1 MDTLEKLL
9 PGDFVSLRST
19 PPTSDKKPKEGEEM
33 LSPCDLVLLSGRL
46 ICDEALLTGESV
58 PQMKEA
64 LDTIDQDQVFNE
76 KAHQVSQKTF

>member
-1 MDTLEKLL
+1 
-9 PGDFVSLRST
+9 
-19 PPTSDKKPKEGEEM
+19 M

-64 LDTIDQDQVFNE
+64 LDTIDQDQVFSE
-76 KAHQVSQKTF
+76 KSHQVSDFRFY